1 MKVAV
6 VSVYEGG
13 PRKRHYLMSSE
24 EKHIMKQRLLTCALL
39 LPLTLAGCKQS
50 DPKVTPP
57 PPQVAKEAADANT
70 YTLKIAFFGLIAF
83 VQDADK
89 VHALLVNAD
98 YGSDPTEEQLPPG
111 VFSELPTDPGERA
124 DELKASYPPH
134 RARIRFRNAHIV
146 AGNVPDPR
154 KGQSIWGKDVTFSN
168 NVQGI
173 SVDLSSLSRSR
184 KIAATRGLSAVEA
197 TGFSSL
203 DQVDPDLLSTTL
215 DTQRLSAR
223 ALITAGTVV
232 AKPIT
237 DCGGDTTY
245 SFKTAANSF
254 LECPGRPEDAVKLAE
269 EVVVT
274 QENVLGQTVI
284 AIGSD
289 SITIEPDDP
298 QKPVVIEIVNQIDE
312 ALDDPDKSFCEMDH
326 LHLTAFRWFYRLLMP
341 SAQRASAANH
351 FFPCVQRGVAGGAK
365 CPEVELGN
373 GG

>member
-1 MKVAV
+1 
-6 VSVYEGG
+6 
-13 PRKRHYLMSSE
+13 
-24 EKHIMKQRLLTCALL
+24 MKQRLLTCALL

-50 DPKVTPP
+50 DPTVTPTPQKVT
-57 PPQVAKEAADANT
+57 KEAADANNT

-111 VFSELPTDPGERA
+111 VLSELPADPAARA
-124 DELKASYPPH
+124 AKLKGSFPPH
-134 RARIRFRNAHIV
+134 RARIRFRNARIV
-146 AGNVPDPR
+146 AGDVPDPK
-154 KGQSIWGKDVTFSN
+154 KGRSIRGNDVTFSN

-173 SVDLSSLSRSR
+173 SIDLASLSRSN
-184 KIAATRGLSAVEA
+184 KIVAARALSAVET
-197 TGFSSL
+197 TGLSNL
-203 DQVDPDLLSTTL
+203 DQVDPDLLLNTL

-237 DCGGDTTY
+237 DCGDTAY
-245 SFKTAANSF
+245 SYKTAANG
-254 LECPGRPEDAVKLAE
+254 LECPGELTDAVKLAE

-274 QENVLGQTVI
+274 QENVIGQTVI
-284 AIGSD
+284 TIGSD
-289 SITIEPDDP
+289 SITIEPDGSG
-298 QKPVVIEIVNQIDE
+298 QPVVIEVVNQIDE
-312 ALDDPDKSFCEMDH
+312 ALDAPDTPFCEMNH
-326 LHLTAFRWFYRLLMP
+326 SHLTAFRWFYRLLKP
-341 SAQRASAANH
+341 SEQRAVANH
-351 FFPCVQRGVAGGAK
+351 FFFPCVKRAVAGGAK